1 MNISTVC
8 TALTAVIFLV
18 QIHLIPASQV
28 DPTSA
33 QSTGF
38 GKKYFRRSMQLANA
52 LTPLDDV
59 LCKTNFTLGKLDQI
73 IQLVQKELK
82 IQDVQL
88 KELVLCRANLVIVKE
103 ATQGILEE
111 DAYLQ
116 EVTPEL
122 AQTQIRGF
130 IKRTNQQVPKLSN
143 FLEDVQLKIAASLK
157 NLPNP
162 ILTNMKPRIYFS
174 NCVNDDTLMQITKFA
189 KFGLQ
194 FKDSCLHYQRM
205 LSTLQKFE
213 ILSAYFLPQQEITEH
228 YTPLSEWAKEGIVS
242 VTSTYDQCKEKSQRL
257 QKDLMMEATALPEAL
272 KLYTTLS
279 ALKSAHDVDR
289 HRQALEASK
298 ERADSLLDLRK
309 LRETYFIES
318 ETIAHI
324 EKVKREANKE
334 ISKLEELIA
343 HAETKRL
350 EFSTSYQVLSAQGIE
365 KEAKA
370 SNFFIIIPTMPGSHL
385 IKGKETINAKSIFL
399 GSNKA
404 SKIPLSKA
412 GKTNS
417 RKGISP
423 ALSIHNEETDQKI
436 NLLFDPALPTQLWK
450 DKNGQFYIS
459 DVAKDKDYAY
469 SLETILAV
477 TLIPSSQVNS
487 SPKHAAPA
495 KI

>member
-1 MNISTVC
+1 MNISPVC
-8 TALTAVIFLV
+8 RALIAVIFIV
-18 QIHLIPASQV
+18 QMHYIPALHL
-28 DPTSA
+28 
-33 QSTGF
+33 
-38 GKKYFRRSMQLANA
+38 GKKYFRRSVQLANA
-52 LTPLDDV
+52 ITPLDDV
-59 LCKTNFTLGKLDQI
+59 LCKTNFTMGKLDQI

-82 IQDVQL
+82 IKDVQL
-88 KELVLCRANLVIVKE
+88 KELVLCRTNLVIIKE

-116 EVTPEL
+116 EVTPEF

-174 NCVNDDTLMQITKFA
+174 NCVNEDTLMQITKFA

-194 FKDSCLHYQRM
+194 FKDSCLHYQGM

-213 ILSAYFLPQQEITEH
+213 ILSAYFLTQQEITQH
-228 YTPLSEWAKEGIVS
+228 YTPLSEWAKEGIAS
-242 VTSTYDQCKEKSQRL
+242 VTGTYDQCKEKSQQL

-279 ALKSAHDVDR
+279 TLKSAHNVDA
-289 HRQALEASK
+289 HRQALEATK
-298 ERADSLLDLRK
+298 ERADSVLNLRQLGK
-309 LRETYFIES
+309 THFVEAETL
-318 ETIAHI
+318 AHI
-324 EKVKREANKE
+324 EKVKREVNKE

-350 EFSTSYQVLSAQGIE
+350 EFSTSYQVLSAQEIE

-370 SNFFIIIPTMPGSHL
+370 SNFFIIIPTLPGSVFT
-385 IKGKETINAKSIFL
+385 KGQETIHSKSVFL
-399 GSNKA
+399 GSNKTR
-404 SKIPLSKA
+404 KIPLSKA

-423 ALSIHNEETDQKI
+423 ALSIHNEDSDQKI
-436 NLLFDPALPTQLWK
+436 NLLVDPALPTQLWK
-450 DKNGQFYIS
+450 DNNGQFYIS

-469 SLETILAV
+469 PLDTILAI
-477 TLIPSSQVNS
+477 TLIPSSQGS
-487 SPKHAAPA
+487 STPKHTAPA